1 MSIPSQTERG
11 ATWLSNFDPEDQD
24 TARLLLDSLRVASSD
39 EVRSGLVDILR
50 REIAHRPAALIP
62 IRGVDDVRQTL
73 EHRRASATAG
83 STSPLRPLPERLVA
97 FEDGF
102 TPDLPISTTPGSE
115 GFVGT
120 LVRDLVGMRP
130 RDDGD
135 WIAPEHASLEGLRS
149 RRCRSLVFVTDY
161 IGSGTQVSD
170 YISAY
175 LRNRTIRS
183 WRSYHLIQI
192 VIVSF
197 AQASGAS
204 TTLEAVS
211 DGCHFVES
219 AASIYTR
226 GWDESDVESVKALC
240 LKYAKGQ
247 RSQALGY
254 GGSGGLYLSTVSS
267 APNNLPW
274 VLRRT
279 GKDWHSFLEERQIP
293 AELTNELGGYQP
305 PTDLAA
311 LVRATGQGRL
321 ARALDLRHR
330 ASSREPLVVLAHCYS
345 APPHNAQEVAH
356 RTYIEVARVEAILKF
371 LRTSGFI
378 DERLR
383 ITPAGSDQLRSAKQI
398 RGWAPARPLEE
409 PTGAYYP
416 QQLR

>member
-11 ATWLSNFDPEDQD
+11 ATWLSNFDTEDQD

-39 EVRSGLVDILR
+39 EVRFGLADLLR
-50 REIAHRPAALIP
+50 RKDVQRPAALIP
-62 IRGVDDVRQTL
+62 IRGVDDVRQAL
-73 EHRRASATAG
+73 EHRRASAAAG
-83 STSPLRPLPERLVA
+83 STSTLGPLPEHLVA

-102 TPDLPISTTPGSE
+102 TPDLPISATPGSE

-120 LVRDLVGMRP
+120 QVRDLVGMRP
-130 RDDGD
+130 KDDGD

-161 IGSGTQVSD
+161 IGSGTQVYD

-183 WRSYHLIQI
+183 WRSYHLIEI

-197 AQASGAS
+197 AQANIAS
-204 TTLEAVS
+204 TTLESVS
-211 DGCHFVES
+211 DECHFVEP

-226 GWDESDVESVKALC
+226 GWDESDVEAVKALC
-240 LKYAKGQ
+240 LKYAKD
-247 RSQALGY
+247 RTSQALGY
-254 GGSGGLYLSTVSS
+254 GGSGGLFLSTVSS

-279 GKDWHSFLEERQIP
+279 GKNWHSFIEGRRIP

-305 PTDLAA
+305 PDDLAT
-311 LVRATGQGRL
+311 LVRTTGQARL

-345 APPHNAQEVAH
+345 APPQNAQEVAH
-356 RTYIEVARVEAILKF
+356 RTHMEVPRVEAILKF
-371 LRTSGFI
+371 LRASGFI

-383 ITPAGSDQLRSAKQI
+383 ITPAGSGQLRSAKQI
-398 RGWAPARPLEE
+398 RRWAPARPLEE
-409 PTGAYYP
+409 PTGTYYP

>member
-11 ATWLSNFDPEDQD
+11 ATWLSNFDPEDRD

-62 IRGVDDVRQTL
+62 IRGVEDVRQAL
-73 EHRRASATAG
+73 EHQRASATVG
-83 STSPLRPLPERLVA
+83 STRPLRPLPERLVA

-211 DGCHFVES
+211 DGCHFVEP

-226 GWDESDVESVKALC
+226 GWDESDVEAVEALC
-240 LKYAKGQ
+240 LKYAKGR

-279 GKDWHSFLEERQIP
+279 GKDWHSFLEGRQIP
-293 AELTNELGGYQP
+293 AELTSELGGYQP

-311 LVRATGQGRL
+311 LVRATGQVRL

-356 RTYIEVARVEAILKF
+356 RTHMEVARVEAILNF

-383 ITPAGSDQLRSAKQI
+383 ITPSGSDQLRSAKQI

-409 PTGAYYP
+409 PTGPYYP
-416 QQLR
+416 QRLR